1 MKLSSLSLPSLHV
14 KEYKPE
20 QIIYNKDKPK
30 IKNENFTLYD
40 GITDGIGSV
49 TLLPLFNYKNNHEAM
64 STIISTINTM
74 LSIKTPSLLSLLGY
88 AINKSTYILI
98 FEPIVSTLESA
109 LFSLSD
115 DDKYNAIIDMM
126 ELISSM
132 HEQNFKVLD
141 IKPSNILTVPKSKQ
155 RKIIFPIESISI
167 FTNNQSD
174 DDEIL
179 SELINNDDFNI
190 IRYTPPERVS
200 VPPIVDT
207 VNDIWMLGCLMIEVF
222 SRSKVWED
230 QSETMIIK
238 SLKAL
243 SIPKI
248 PRDINKENWGIIC
261 ECLNPFYQTRIDIRD
276 VFIRM
281 DEVISKNSNLKDAK
295 RRLRRIAAI
304 KGIGIT
310 LEGEDD
316 FIDSNEI
323 SNTSIG
329 KDRKEGNYEMRRC
342 YSHPKFNIDGY
353 CEKCKEVVCPKCKA
367 DTRHSQHSESIL
379 QIKDF
384 IDMTL
389 KQIGVFKSKFEGFV
403 NENSRNYPIDAE
415 SIKEFI
421 SKQKKIVA
429 KITND
434 EMKHIQSQF
443 ELFHKQID
451 ILKQIEIENANS
463 YHSFFLS
470 KISSF
475 EQSVIDLNNEINRIK
490 QSLSKQIDYLTNFS
504 LLSPNKKSDLIRD
517 IPLSKELLREDKK
530 TITNKIKEYHS
541 LYSHISKTKKYYY
554 RMVNNKNESKPYQ
567 FIKALIKLSSQMNSI
582 YLTQNI
588 NDLLS
593 QVIIENDNFSLINSR
608 NYLTSKYPY
617 VNIACFNSKKVMS
630 FDVLSHTTSLIEVD
644 FTPISP
650 ITLFPIFSR
659 SISHHGILYING
671 GFDETSN
678 TSLNYHIKYDHSSS
692 SLSRLAD
699 MLSLHSAHSISPINE
714 STLCVVSGS
723 GTFKCEIYNEDN
735 NSWKAISDVNF
746 QRQNATMFVHNEM
759 YLYIFGGLC
768 YDDIRNEFVFVETVE
783 RIDISDIDNSK
794 WEIVNAVK
802 TNEYVD
808 IEKSVMCAIAIDV
821 DKILLVGGMK
831 KDQSYSDDV
840 MMYNFQKN
848 EFSLV
853 DDVKLEKKACF
864 PSKQFLFFS
873 EFAYQFDN
881 EGDIHEFDV
890 KECKF
895 KLVSYSKQ

>member
-1 MKLSSLSLPSLHV
+1 MKLSSLSLPSLHS

-30 IKNENFTLYD
+30 VKNENFTLYD
-40 GITDGIGSV
+40 GIIDGIGAV

-74 LSIKTPSLLSLLGY
+74 LSIKTPSLLFLLGY
-88 AINKSTYILI
+88 AIDKSTYILI
-98 FEPIVSTLESA
+98 FEPIVSTLESV
-109 LFSLSD
+109 LTTLSD

-132 HEQNFKVLD
+132 HEQNFKVFD
-141 IKPSNILTVPKSKQ
+141 IKPSNILIVPKSKQ

-167 FTNNQSD
+167 FTSNQSD

-230 QSETMIIK
+230 QGETMIIK
-238 SLKAL
+238 SLKSL

-295 RRLRRIAAI
+295 RRLRRIASI

-310 LEGEDD
+310 PEGEDD

-329 KDRKEGNYEMRRC
+329 KDKKEGNYEMRRC

-389 KQIGVFKSKFEGFV
+389 KQIGVFKTKFEGFI
-403 NENSRNYPIDAE
+403 NENSRNYPIDAD
-415 SIKEFI
+415 SIKDFL
-421 SKQKKIVA
+421 SKQKDIVT

-490 QSLSKQIDYLTNFS
+490 QSLSKQLDYLSNFS
-504 LLSPNKKSDLIRD
+504 LLSPNKKSELIRD

-567 FIKALIKLSSQMNSI
+567 FIKALIKLNSQMNSI

-650 ITLFPIFSR
+650 ISFFPIFSR

-678 TSLNYHIKYDHSSS
+678 TSLNYHIKYEHSSS

-699 MLSLHSAHSISPINE
+699 MLSPHSAHSIAPINE

-723 GTFKCEIYNEDN
+723 GTFKCEIYNEES
-735 NSWKAISDVNF
+735 NSWKSIADVNY

-768 YDDIRNEFVFVETVE
+768 YDDIRNEFIFVETVE

-808 IEKSVMCAIAIDV
+808 IEKSVMCAIPIDV

-895 KLVSYSKQ
+895 KLVSTSKQ